1 MTAIETDYLIVGA
14 GATGM
19 AFADEVVAASDAEV
33 VLIDRRHRPG
43 GHWNDA
49 YPFVR
54 LHQPSAFYGVNSRR
68 LGNDAITTTG
78 PDRGLY
84 ERASAAEICDYYQR
98 VLEEQ
103 LLPSGR
109 VRFLGLSDYRW
120 DGDRE
125 HRVVSRLTGESTT
138 VRVRRKLV
146 DATYLETSVPASHR
160 RSFDVAAD
168 AAVVPPGGLVQLD
181 EPATGYTV
189 LGAGKTAMDTCTW
202 LLANGVPPE
211 AIRWI
216 RPRDAW
222 LLDRSFL
229 QPLQLVTNCI
239 EGVSL
244 DLQCAA
250 DAESVTDLFQ
260 RLEDCGQ
267 LARLDPEVEPTTY
280 RGAILSE
287 GERTE
292 LRRIQNVIRL
302 GRVRTVGV
310 DRIELEQGS
319 IPTDKGQVHVDC
331 TAAGL
336 RQAPSRPIFEANR
349 ITPQTVRAGQVPFNA
364 ALVGSLEAARNDD
377 SDKNRLCPP
386 NMLPNVATDWLST
399 TYIMYAAEVAWGEEA
414 DLQTWLERS
423 RLNVGRGTVDHLDDP
438 RMQAALT
445 RLTTNMEPALTNLRR
460 LMDQTRRPLATADA
474 TATP

>member
-1 MTAIETDYLIVGA
+1 MHGGHDVTTIDTDYLVVGA

-33 VLIDRRHRPG
+33 VLVDRRHRPG

-54 LHQPSAFYGVNSRR
+54 VHQPSAFYGVNSRR
-68 LGNDAITTTG
+68 LGNDAIDTTG
-78 PDRGLY
+78 PDRGSY

-109 VRFLGLSDYRW
+109 VRFRGLSDHLW
-120 DGDRE
+120 DGRE

-160 RSFDVAAD
+160 RPFDVAAD
-168 AAVVPPGGLVQLD
+168 ATVVPPGGLVQLD

-222 LLDRSFL
+222 LLDRRFL

-239 EGVSL
+239 EGVSF

-250 DAESVTDLFQ
+250 EAESVTDLFH

-267 LARLDPEVEPTTY
+267 LSRLDPEVEPTTY
-280 RGAILSE
+280 RGAILSDD
-287 GERTE
+287 ERTQ
-292 LRRIQNVIRL
+292 LRRIDNVVRL
-302 GRVRTVGV
+302 GRVRAVGF
-310 DRIELEQGS
+310 DRAAFQREIDLAHLAVAEQ
-319 IPTDKGQVHVDC
+319 
-331 TAAGL
+331 A
-336 RQAPSRPIFEANR
+336 
-349 ITPQTVRAGQVPFNA
+349 
-364 ALVGSLEAARNDD
+364 
-377 SDKNRLCPP
+377 
-386 NMLPNVATDWLST
+386 
-399 TYIMYAAEVAWGEEA
+399 
-414 DLQTWLERS
+414 
-423 RLNVGRGTVDHLDDP
+423 
-438 RMQAALT
+438 
-445 RLTTNMEPALTNLRR
+445 
-460 LMDQTRRPLATADA
+460 RRPERRMHRAQPKQLRPDETGGTKDRDPNHGRDMHINA
-474 TATP
+474 